1 MDSLQSWIYTV
12 IAVGLAIGVAPF
24 ILNKIA
30 TERAKLANEKAST
43 KNKILDFALRVAEQ
57 VVLIAESKGGTSAEQ
72 SKNAT
77 DLIQQRLTENN
88 YGNKFTDAQI
98 EQILQAAYISKKV
111 DGSIE
116 LSKKNTEEK

>member
-24 ILNKIA
+24 IHNKIA
-30 TERAKLANEKAST
+30 TERAKLASEKAST
-43 KNKILDFALRVAEQ
+43 KNKILDFALQVANQ
-57 VVLIAESKGGTSAEQ
+57 VVLIAESKGGTGAEQ

-98 EQILQAAYISKKV
+98 EQILHAAYINKKV

-116 LSKKNTEEK
+116 LSKKNAEEK